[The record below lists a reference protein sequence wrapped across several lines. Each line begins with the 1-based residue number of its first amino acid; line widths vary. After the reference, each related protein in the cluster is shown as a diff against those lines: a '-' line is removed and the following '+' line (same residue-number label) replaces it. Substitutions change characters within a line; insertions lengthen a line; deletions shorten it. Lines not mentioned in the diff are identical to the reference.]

1 MTKAFWTPEKK
12 QDYLNLMEQRE
23 KKREYMR
30 KYIKAKR
37 DNGKYK
43 YFKLNGKSIFLNQ
56 GKRDEEKKDK
66 INQ

>member
-1 MTKAFWTPEKK
+1 
-12 QDYLNLMEQRE
+12 
-23 KKREYMR
+23 MR

-56 GKRDEEKKDK
+56 GKLDEEKKDK

>member
-1 MTKAFWTPEKK
+1 
-12 QDYLNLMEQRE
+12 MEQRE

-56 GKRDEEKKDK
+56 GKLDEEKKDK